1 MREITPAVCQR
12 LAEIRLEHYGPRG
25 RSRFAQELGLTP
37 STYAHY
43 EADRLPPVDVLLRAA
58 RLTHTRLEWLITGA
72 GERHEAAET
81 LRTSHAERLLDRL
94 RTVLRDRP
102 DLMPQVESYL
112 VALEQLRGR
121 ELSAP
126 RSSPRPRVNDLVP
139 VVGSTSAGTARF
151 WRELPESRDG
161 PLADARL
168 EELLA
173 QCTGPTAEAPARFG
187 PGVLTGPVSL
197 VQLSRP
203 DDRGLLEFLSA
214 PQLRGRFR
222 NCVAW
227 RIDGASMEPR
237 FLDGDLV
244 VASPECPAES
254 GHPCVARQRGQL
266 GVNCKLYQREGD
278 EVLLI
283 PVNEVYPVQ
292 RVPAEEIVWAWRVVA
307 SVRL

>member
-1 MREITPAVCQR
+1 LTPAVCQR
-12 LAEIRLEHYGPRG
+12 MAEIRREHYGPRG
-25 RSRFAQELGLTP
+25 RSRFARDLGLTP
-37 STYAHY
+37 STYGHY
-43 EADRLPPVDVLLRAA
+43 ETDRLPPVDVLLKAA
-58 RLTHTRLEWLITGA
+58 RLTHTRLEWLISGA
-72 GERHEAAET
+72 GERREAGDSP
-81 LRTSHAERLLDRL
+81 RSSHAEAILDRL
-94 RTVLRDRP
+94 RVLLRDRP
-102 DLMPQVESYL
+102 DLIPQVESYL
-112 VALEQLRGR
+112 VALEQFRRR
-121 ELSAP
+121 EQPAP
-126 RSSPRPRVNDLVP
+126 RFSARPAADDLVP

-161 PLADARL
+161 PLADARM

-173 QCTGPTAEAPARFG
+173 LCTGPTAEAPARFG
-187 PGVLTGPVSL
+187 PGVMTGPVSL

-203 DDRGLLEFLSA
+203 DDRGLLEFVNA
-214 PQLRGRFR
+214 PQLKSRFR

-244 VASPECPAES
+244 VASPDAPAES
-254 GHPCVARQRGQL
+254 GHPCIARQRGQL
-266 GVNCKLYQREGD
+266 GVNCKVYQREGD

-283 PVNEVYPVQ
+283 PVNEAYPVQ